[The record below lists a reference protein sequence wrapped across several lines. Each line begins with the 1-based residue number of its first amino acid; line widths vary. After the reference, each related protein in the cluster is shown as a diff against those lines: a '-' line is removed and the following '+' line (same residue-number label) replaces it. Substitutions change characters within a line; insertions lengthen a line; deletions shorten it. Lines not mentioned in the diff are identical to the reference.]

1 MYKKVNPNLDFVQR
15 EKEVVSFWKERD
27 IFLQSLEKNKGQK
40 EFSFYDGPPTAN
52 GKPHIGHVLTR
63 VMKDIIPRYKTMKGH
78 HVKRIAG
85 WDTHGLPV
93 ELEVEK
99 SLGLQNKADIE
110 KYGVD
115 KFIEKCKESVFKY
128 QKEWEEMTSRVGYW
142 VDMDNPYVTYHD
154 NYIESIWWSLQ
165 KIFNEG
171 LIYKGHKV
179 VPFCPRCGTAVS
191 SHEVAQ
197 GYKDV
202 DDETVIAKFKLINET
217 NTYFLAWTTTPW
229 TLPSN
234 VALCVNPKHN
244 YVKVKSGD
252 EFYILAKECVPKILA
267 LLDDD
272 YEIVDTFKGKK
283 LEKIQYEPLFDFA
296 KNVGAADCQPNESNY
311 AYYVVCDDFVT
322 LTDGTGIVHIAPT
335 YGEDDARIGKKHNL
349 PFVQMVN
356 EFGIFIDCAGEFKG
370 QSCKKADKQI
380 IKNLQD
386 RKLEFSS
393 GRARHSYPH
402 CWRCDSP
409 LLYFAR
415 SSWFIKVTALKEQ
428 LIKNNKQINWM
439 PENIKEGR
447 MGNFLE
453 NVIDWGI
460 SRERYWGTPLPIW
473 ICDACEKMT
482 VVGSKAELRKLGN
495 LKKDIELHKP
505 HVDTVSWKCSCKKG
519 TLRRTPE
526 VIDCWYDSGAMPFA
540 QYHYPFENS
549 VEFHDTFPADFISE
563 AVDQTRGWFYT
574 LLAISTLLFGKPPF
588 KNCIVLGHVLDK
600 NGKKMSKHIG
610 NVVDPWSVLDTEGAD
625 ALRWYFYTNS
635 APYLPSRFYG
645 DAVRE
650 SKAKFLGT
658 LYNTYYFYILY
669 ADIDKFDPTKH
680 KLKDLP
686 LTLMDRWI
694 LSELNLLID
703 FVDKSLN
710 KYQIFESAREL
721 IKFVDKLSNW
731 FVRRSRERFWGSVD
745 SPDKAAAFRVLYEC
759 LEVVTRLAAP
769 FVPFISED
777 IYQNLVRVPNKKAPI
792 SVHLADF
799 PKVNKSLIDKELAS
813 KMEEVLRCVEAGR
826 SARNFSNLKMRQ
838 PLKKVMLHG
847 VNASEYVDIIKDELN
862 VKVVEFITNLEGFVQ
877 YDVKPQLKTLG
888 PKYGKLLN
896 GIREY
901 LMKNGEYVVNK
912 TNNNGEAAF
921 EINGEKVVL
930 TAEDLLVEIKSAEG
944 FSVGLV
950 NGVSAI
956 LDTALSPEL
965 IAECH
970 MRELISKIQNLRKE
984 EDFHVSDFIKINIE
998 CCDELKKVFQIHGER
1013 IKKETLTKEIIF
1025 ECENGKEIDIN
1036 GLKVTI
1042 KVEKRN

>member
-1 MYKKVNPNLDFVQR
+1 MYKKVNPNLDFVMR
-15 EKEVVSFWKERD
+15 EKEVEAFWKEHD
-27 IFLQSLEKNKGQK
+27 IFNQSLEMNKGKK

-78 HVKRIAG
+78 YVRRIAG

-99 SLGLQNKADIE
+99 SLGLQNKVDIE

-115 KFIEKCKESVFKY
+115 KFINKCKESVFKY
-128 QKEWEEMTSRVGYW
+128 QKEWEIMSSRVGYW
-142 VDMDNPYVTYHD
+142 VDMENPYVTYHD
-154 NYIESIWWSLQ
+154 NYIESVWWSLA

-202 DDETVIAKFKLINET
+202 EDLTAIAKFKLVNES

-234 VALCVNPKHN
+234 VALCVNPKHDYAKVEFEGN
-244 YVKVKSGD
+244 FYV
-252 EFYILAKECVPKILA
+252 LAKDLVAKNFHEKEHKIV
-267 LLDDD
+267 
-272 YEIVDTFKGKK
+272 ETFKGKE
-283 LEKIQYEPLFDFA
+283 LEKVKYEPLFDFA
-296 KNVGAADCQPNESNY
+296 KKSGAVKNDE
-311 AYYVVCDDFVT
+311 AYFVTSDEFVT
-322 LTDGTGIVHIAPT
+322 LTDGTGIVHIAPN
-335 YGEDDARIGKKHNL
+335 YGEDDARIGKRYDL
-349 PFVQMVN
+349 PFVQMVS
-356 EFGIFIDCAGEFKG
+356 EFGLFADCAGELSG
-370 QSCKKADKQI
+370 QFCKKADKQI
-380 IKNLQD
+380 VKDLKE
-386 RKLEFSS
+386 RELLFSS
-393 GRARHSYPH
+393 NRFMHSYPH

-415 SSWFIKVTALKEQ
+415 SSWFIKMSALKDQ
-428 LIKNNKQINWM
+428 LVKNNKKINWM

-482 VVGSKAELRKLGN
+482 VVGSKADLRKLGG

-505 HVDTVSWKCSCKKG
+505 HVDNVTWKCSCKKG
-519 TLRRTPE
+519 TMKRTPE

-540 QYHYPFENS
+540 QYHYPFENADK
-549 VEFHDTFPADFISE
+549 FHDTFPADFISE
-563 AVDQTRGWFYT
+563 AIDQTRGWFYT
-574 LLAISTLLFGKPPF
+574 LSAISTLLFGQPPF

-610 NVVDPWSVLDTEGAD
+610 NVVDPSSVLDTEGAD

-680 KLKDLP
+680 KLKDLQKANA
-686 LTLMDRWI
+686 LNLMDRWI
-694 LSELNLLID
+694 LSELNLLVD
-703 FVDKSLN
+703 FVDKGLN

-731 FVRRSRERFWGSVD
+731 FVRRSRERFWGSED
-745 SPDKAAAFRVLYEC
+745 SLDKVAAFRVLYEC
-759 LEVVTRLAAP
+759 LEVVTRLVAP
-769 FVPFISED
+769 FVPFLAED
-777 IYQNLVRVPNKKAPI
+777 IYQNLIRVPNKKAPI
-792 SVHLADF
+792 SVHLTDF
-799 PKVNKSLIDKELAS
+799 PKVDKSLIDRVLAE

-826 SARNFSNLKMRQ
+826 SARNLSNMKMRQ
-838 PLKKVMLHG
+838 PLQKVMLHG
-847 VNASEYVDIIKDELN
+847 ASAKEYQDIIKDELN
-862 VKVVEFITNLEGFVQ
+862 VKEVEFITNLEGFVA

-888 PKYGKLLN
+888 PKYGKLIG

-901 LMKNGEYVVNK
+901 LSK
-912 TNNNGEAAF
+912 
-921 EINGEKVVL
+921 NGEKVVGETINGGETAFEVNGEKVQL
-930 TAEDLLVEIKSAEG
+930 TSEDLLVEIKSAKG
-944 FSVGLV
+944 FSVGQAE
-950 NGVSAI
+950 GVSAI
-956 LDTALSPEL
+956 LDTTLTSEL
-965 IAECH
+965 IVECH

-984 EDFHVSDFIKINIE
+984 ENFHVSDFIKISIE
-998 CCDELKKVFQIHGER
+998 CDSVIKEVFIKHGER
-1013 IKKETLTKEIIF
+1013 IKKETLAKEVVL
-1025 ECENGKEIDIN
+1025 ECKEGKELEIN
-1036 GLKVTI
+1036 GLKVVV
-1042 KVEKRN
+1042 KVERLVS